1 MTPASFSPN
10 LIRRRLGK
18 LSAHIVVALI
28 ALVVIGGATRVMEAG
43 LACPDWPL
51 CFGSF
56 LPIGEMNAKVFL
68 EWFHRLDAFF
78 IGIAITLQLLFSLIY
93 SSVLPRWLPWM
104 NLIILLLVV
113 FQGALGALTVINLLP
128 SSVVIGHL
136 FLALTLVAL
145 MSGLSQKLLL
155 SNGTNSPSWWK
166 LCSGGSLLLIL
177 SQSLLGS
184 RMATTWAAQKC
195 IANGTDC
202 YWLGL
207 HKVSAI
213 PVALIIV
220 TFVCVSLLLGGWFR
234 SQWPLL
240 LSLLFFLIMQ
250 ITLGLLSVHLS
261 LSEPFVR
268 VFHQLFASLLVAC
281 LAALSCRTP
290 ALSSSSTCLAFE
302 DSSLEVCHG

>member
-1 MTPASFSPN
+1 MTPAIFSSN

-78 IGIAITLQLLFSLIY
+78 IGTAITLQLLFSLIY

-155 SNGTNSPSWWK
+155 SNGTNSPFWWK

-195 IANGTDC
+195 IANGTFLC
-202 YWLGL
+202 IMTKLQAARNGFALHLFPVIIFYQQNKSLRHVVFWAILG
-207 HKVSAI
+207 
-213 PVALIIV
+213 IV
-220 TFVCVSLLLGGWFR
+220 RDVLNRFSNG
-234 SQWPLL
+234 P
-240 LSLLFFLIMQ
+240 
-250 ITLGLLSVHLS
+250 
-261 LSEPFVR
+261 E
-268 VFHQLFASLLVAC
+268 
-281 LAALSCRTP
+281 LAN
-290 ALSSSSTCLAFE
+290 
-302 DSSLEVCHG
+302 